1 MRYPL
6 GSTNPLPAGELRSEI
21 ARAISREDMAKLAI
35 RRYEGRLCLVAT
47 PEDLEEARSDL
58 RQESCRE
65 LYLRFQS
72 LGLLRAKSDAAREA

>member
-1 MRYPL
+1 M
-6 GSTNPLPAGELRSEI
+6 NPGASAELQDAIPRS
-21 ARAISREDMAKLAI
+21 ISREDMAKLTI

-72 LGLLRAKSDAAREA
+72 LGLLRSKPAPAGSGTAPSA